1 MIPAPRS
8 TARRPL
14 VAVTAGLAVA
24 ALSIGQ
30 PALAAPATAAAP
42 DDVSSHVILDYDF
55 DGATSPE
62 ATVVDTSGDGRNG
75 VLTNPGSAQLVDG
88 PSGSGKALH
97 LSGGARTS
105 TTAPFITLP
114 KGVFQGLQSTTIS
127 SWVKWDGGDAFQW
140 LYTLGK
146 DRDNATFYTPRFDG
160 DNNARSS
167 LKPTSQGE
175 VGARSGSPLP
185 ANEWHLV
192 TTTIDDGALVYY
204 LDGLEVSRT
213 TVGAD
218 VASVLFGES
227 SPNSGYIGQPF
238 WTGAHPFFAGALDD
252 FRIYDTALTADQV
265 RELAGTAAPTVT
277 ELRETAVEVRTD
289 VGVAPT
295 LPGVKAA
302 FSDGQ
307 ERLAPVTWDAV
318 TPAQYAQRGVFTVE
332 GTVDGIDAT
341 VTATVRVIEPG
352 ELSIDVGDTTGAF
365 MGGASGT
372 LYGLYGPGLPSN
384 NLIDGIQ
391 LRTVSTKAQ
400 DGPQHPGADALEVVK
415 PLADSSNGDVYIYMT
430 DINRGFPYQVP
441 GNNGAE
447 KEAWY
452 LDSIGKQVD
461 QVLTLPKQYQDRI
474 VFVPFNEP
482 EGNMYGG
489 GGENFWGYSWLDN
502 PDRFFSAWDRA
513 YRIIKDK
520 MPDAR
525 IGGPNT
531 SILFD
536 QNYGFLQHAIAND
549 TVPQA
554 FTWHELSNPAT
565 IRDSVAKYR
574 GWEDEL
580 FAGTKWEGTHLPI
593 NVNEYAF
600 NYHTSV
606 PAQMIQWISA
616 IEDSKIDADIAYWNI
631 DGNLSD
637 SAVQSNRGNGQWW
650 LLNAYGNMTGETVAV
665 HPPRP
670 GESYTLQGVA
680 TLDEENKK
688 VHALIGGSFGDQSVY
703 VDRLPDYLSGSV
715 HVQVRDIRWTGQI
728 GDSGEPQTVAEY
740 DAPVSNGSLGL
751 QFGQGALP
759 ELGTDSA
766 YEIIVTPGTD
776 TTSPA
781 QSPVSWRGVYEA
793 ENARFDGA
801 TPEINGPEGTPSNVS
816 GFYTSGTK
824 NVGGIRGGSD
834 LKMTF
839 DVDVPEA
846 GAYDLSVLASAFN
859 KESLNEAQ
867 GPVNMFV
874 TVNGGAEQE
883 IFAELGYKWVVWNH
897 TDTTVDLRAGE
908 NTITIAAKS
917 LDGTKQTVG
926 TAIIDKIDVT
936 RANPGYLPIY
946 EAENGVLSGTSAA
959 YDRPGVSGSGYVPV
973 GAGQSVTFWVYSP
986 DDAEKSLEVKT
997 LGGGTGTLRVNNAD
1011 LGSVSDTVSV
1021 PAFLRGGINKVEV
1034 VGGSGTLAVD
1044 RVAVQA
1050 SENALA
1056 SQTIEAES
1064 GTIAGDAKAQA
1075 LSLASAGEAVV
1086 GVGGAPGNGNTLTNT
1101 VTVDEAGTY
1110 AMTIRYSNEEQSP
1123 ASHYNP
1129 DPVARRADISVNGGP
1144 VQKVLF
1150 PQSYNANQFWELTVE
1165 VELTA
1170 GENTIRFASEEQPDF
1185 NADTFIS
1192 ERFPTLGLRSQWAP
1206 NLDRLTFTALLPA
1219 EDPVGQA
1226 QIDTS
1231 ADSVVQG
1238 GTVTVTGTGFAANEK
1253 IALELHSD
1261 VLVLGEATTD
1271 AAGAF
1276 SQTVTVPATA
1286 PVGDHEVVAT
1296 GADSARTAST
1306 SLAVSAASGSGGD
1319 GGSSGGGGS
1328 TGGGSTGGG
1337 AGSGA
1342 GGTGSSGGSGAGG
1355 TASGTGAVGS
1365 AAGSSSSTG
1374 ALAST
1379 GGAFAG
1385 LGVLLAGAAAI
1396 AAGAALLA
1404 RRRERI
1410 DG

>member
-1 MIPAPRS
+1 MSPQTPHVPRRRV
-8 TARRPL
+8 TAI
-14 VAVTAGLAVA
+14 TAGLTVA
-24 ALSIGQ
+24 ALSLAQ
-30 PALAAPATAAAP
+30 PVVVSAATAAAP
-42 DDVSSHVILDYDF
+42 DDAGAHLILDYEF
-55 DGATSPE
+55 EGA
-62 ATVVDTSGDGRNG
+62 ATVGSTVTDASGKGRDGT
-75 VLTNPGSAQLVDG
+75 LANPGSTQLVDG
-88 PSGSGKALH
+88 PAGGKALH
-97 LSGGARTS
+97 LDGGAAGS
-105 TTAPFITLP
+105 TTAPFITVPAGL
-114 KGVFQGLQSTTIS
+114 FQGLEATTIS

-146 DRDNATFYTPRFDG
+146 DRDSATFFTPRFQG
-160 DNNARSS
+160 DDRARSS
-167 LKPTSQGE
+167 VKPTSQGE
-175 VGARSGSPLP
+175 VGAQGGSSLP
-185 ANEWHLV
+185 SDQWHLV
-192 TTTIDDGALVYY
+192 TTTIDGDALVYY

-213 TVGAD
+213 TVGVD
-218 VASVLFGES
+218 VASALFGAS

-238 WTGAHPFFAGALDD
+238 WTGVHPFFAGAIDD
-252 FRIYDTALTADQV
+252 FQVYDTALTPAQIRD
-265 RELAGTAAPTVT
+265 LAGESAPTVT
-277 ELRETAVEVRTD
+277 EVLETTTEVRTD
-289 VGVAPT
+289 VGTAPS
-295 LPGVKAA
+295 LPGVKAR

-307 ERLAPVTWDAV
+307 ERNAPVTWADV
-318 TPAQYAQRGVFTVE
+318 PASAYAQRGIFTVT
-332 GTVDGIDAT
+332 GTVDGTDTT
-341 VTATVRVIEPG
+341 VTATVRVTTPG
-352 ELSIDVGDTTGAF
+352 EFSIDVGDRTGAF

-441 GNNGAE
+441 GNTGEE

-452 LDSIGKQVD
+452 FDAMAKQVD
-461 QVLTLPKQYQDRI
+461 QVLQLPEEYRKRI

-513 YRIIKDK
+513 YRMIKEK

-531 SILFD
+531 SVLYD

-565 IRDSVAKYR
+565 IRDSVARYR

-616 IEDSKIDADIAYWNI
+616 IEDAKIDADIAYWNI

-650 LLNAYGNMTGETVAV
+650 LLNAYGNMTGDTVTV

-680 TLDEENKK
+680 TVDDANQK
-688 VHALIGGSFGDQSVY
+688 VHALLGGSAGDQSVY
-703 VDRLPDYLSGSV
+703 LDRLPDYLSGSV

-728 GDSGEPQTVAEY
+728 GDSGEPQTVAEF
-740 DAPVSNGSLGL
+740 DAPVTNGTLGL
-751 QFGQGALP
+751 QFGGENLP

-793 ENARFDGA
+793 ENARFEGA
-801 TPEINGPEGTPSNVS
+801 APEINGPEGTPSNVS
-816 GFYTSGTK
+816 GFYTSGTR

-834 LKMTF
+834 LRISF

-846 GAYDLSVLASAFN
+846 GSYDLSVLASAFN
-859 KESLNEAQ
+859 KEQLNEAQ

-883 IFAELGYKWVVWNH
+883 IYAELGYKWVVWNH
-897 TDTTVDLRAGE
+897 TDTKVDLQAGA

-917 LDGTKQTVG
+917 LDGSRQTVG
-926 TAIIDKIDVT
+926 TAIIDKIDLT
-936 RANPGYLPIY
+936 RANSGYTPIY
-946 EAENGVLSGTSAA
+946 EAENAVVNGTAA
-959 YDRPGVSGSGYVPV
+959 AFDRAGVSGSGYVPV
-973 GAGQSVTFWVYSP
+973 ASGQSATFWVYSK
-986 DDAEKSLEVKT
+986 DDAEKALEVKT
-997 LGGGTGTLRVNNAD
+997 LGGGTATLRVNGVD
-1011 LGSVSDTVSV
+1011 LTTVTDTATI
-1021 PAFLRGGINKVEV
+1021 PAFLIGGINKIEV
-1034 VGGSGTLAVD
+1034 VGGTGTLAVD
-1044 RVAVQA
+1044 RVAVGA
-1050 SENALA
+1050 STGALS
-1056 SQTIEAES
+1056 SQTVEAEA
-1064 GTIAGDAKAQA
+1064 GTLAGTTTVQD
-1075 LSLASAGEAVV
+1075 LSLASGGKAVV
-1086 GVGGAPGNGNTLTNT
+1086 GIGGAPGNGNTLTST
-1101 VTVDEAGTY
+1101 VTVAEAGTY
-1110 AMTIRYSNEEQSP
+1110 AMTLRYSNEEQSP

-1129 DPVARRADISVNGGP
+1129 DPVARRADISVNGGA

-1150 PQSYNANQFWELTVE
+1150 PQSYNANQFWELTVP
-1165 VELTA
+1165 VELSA
-1170 GENTIRFASEEQPDF
+1170 GENTIRFSSEEQTDF
-1185 NADTFIS
+1185 NADTYIS
-1192 ERFPTLGLRSQWAP
+1192 ERYPALGLRSQWAP
-1206 NLDRLTFTALLPA
+1206 NLDRLTFTALKLSVVIPA
-1219 EDPVGQA
+1219 EASITTGV
-1226 QIDTS
+1226 
-1231 ADSVVQG
+1231 DSVVQG
-1238 GTVTVTGTGFAANEK
+1238 GTVTVTGSGFGANEAV
-1253 IALELHSD
+1253 ALDLHSA
-1261 VLVLGEATTD
+1261 LISLGRATTD

-1276 SQTVTVPATA
+1276 SLTVTVPVDAS
-1286 PVGDHEVVAT
+1286 VGAHEVVAT
-1296 GADSARTAST
+1296 GADSGRVASASLTVTA
-1306 SLAVSAASGSGGD
+1306 AATPGG
-1319 GGSSGGGGS
+1319 
-1328 TGGGSTGGG
+1328 
-1337 AGSGA
+1337 
-1342 GGTGSSGGSGAGG
+1342 SGGSGG
-1355 TASGTGAVGS
+1355 GTGAGNTPAPGGS
-1365 AAGSSSSTG
+1365 APMATTGPTTGGDAASANTASRSGS
-1374 ALAST
+1374 LATT

-1385 LGVLLAGAAAI
+1385 LGAVLAGAAAI
-1396 AAGAALLA
+1396 AAGAGLLA
-1404 RRRERI
+1404 RRRGRSLS
-1410 DG
+1410 